1 MNKNNNKEIFKEWV
15 YFIRNTNS
23 NILKESLNIEN
34 QIEKA
39 KKKICEVENQK
50 LSIRITK
57 EVNEFV
63 LISEIVDSQNTSF
76 IIDDVAYISFKKF
89 KYSNVIDE
97 ESNIRNCYVIDF
109 TEFVKYDLGPLM
121 YDIMIEYVS
130 KDNSVLCPDRF
141 EISNEAKS
149 LWENYFYERNDIK
162 TVQLD
167 IENDSLDN
175 KKFPNL
181 TPQLEDDFY
190 QNVSISHK
198 GTSWYES
205 PFSKGYY
212 KNNAYVI
219 EKLSYDP
226 LFILKGIL

>member
-1 MNKNNNKEIFKEWV
+1 MNKKNNREIFKEWI
-15 YFIRNTNS
+15 YFIRNTKVNFL
-23 NILKESLNIEN
+23 NESLNIEN

-39 KKKICEVENQK
+39 KKKICEVANQK
-50 LSIRITK
+50 LSIRISK
-57 EVNEFV
+57 EGNEFA
-63 LISEIVDSQNTSF
+63 LISEIVDSQKTNF
-76 IIDDVAYISFKKF
+76 IIDEVAYISFKKF
-89 KYSNVIDE
+89 KYSKVIDE
-97 ESNIRNCYVIDF
+97 ESKIRSCYVIDF

-121 YDIMIEYVS
+121 YDIIIEYVS

-141 EISNEAKS
+141 ELSNEAKS
-149 LWENYFYERNDIK
+149 LWEKYFYERNDIK

-167 IENDSLDN
+167 IENDSLDD
-175 KKFPNL
+175 KSFPNL
-181 TPQLEDDFY
+181 TPQLDDDFY
-190 QNVSISHK
+190 QNVAISHK

-219 EKLSYDP
+219 EKLSHDP